1 MKILAII
8 NEPFANMVL
17 GRNTSLAYILSSV
30 KLGHEVYVY
39 NLEKNLPKS
48 RNSSILALHL
58 TSNIKL
64 CQALVKNY
72 EQRNLEIMECVEK
85 KDLKKLHQL
94 KIQKVS
100 DLVSIEPILRRDDN
114 VSGIIRRNKSGSLPA
129 KLETFSPVKLETFSP
144 VKIEA
149 LSPVKIEIL
158 SPRLHDGVHTQ
169 AKTTLKLNEVNFVI
183 QRLEPMKSPFPP
195 AGKKDVN
202 ETLKELKKLFP
213 KFIFNCPINL
223 GDKETPQKINRLL
236 KEKIA
241 TPTAEFSIDDET
253 VANQV
258 KSMSAEY
265 KKLYKKTFAK
275 LVFKPK
281 DSAQSLG
288 VFAVEFCENG
298 LDFLSLKTQ
307 ELADLRATQLYKI
320 KNNLNEKELKKIIEI
335 LCYVQ
340 NFKSDKS
347 LIELTRA
354 QILKNAKKLYHG
366 KILVQPFLEGVK
378 SGDIRTNFLKDKK
391 GNFYVAG
398 NTFRKSLRLENKN
411 FTTAYSTGGAT
422 SQPIEILKKE
432 EIKNLKKKIKMILDV
447 LNGSLKEKYKN
458 VIELGADFILVGDSK
473 NIFLGELNHHCQGL
487 VPLSEAMARAV
498 NDKVKYEFGLGFT
511 TKNLMDAMTRM
522 K

>member
-8 NEPFANMVL
+8 NESFANMAL
-17 GRNTSLAYILSSV
+17 GRNTSLAYILSSL
-30 KLGHEVYVY
+30 KLGHEVYIY
-39 NLEKNLPKS
+39 NLEKDLPKS
-48 RNSSILALHL
+48 RNSSVAALHL
-58 TSNIKL
+58 NNNNKP
-64 CQALVKNY
+64 CRVLVKNY
-72 EQRNLEIMECVEK
+72 EQRNLEIMQCVEK
-85 KDLKKLHQL
+85 KDLQKLHQL
-94 KIQKVS
+94 KIQRVS
-100 DLVSIEPILRRDDN
+100 DLIELA
-114 VSGIIRRNKSGSLPA
+114 S
-129 KLETFSPVKLETFSP
+129 
-144 VKIEA
+144 VKI
-149 LSPVKIEIL
+149 
-158 SPRLHDGVHTQ
+158 
-169 AKTTLKLNEVNFVI
+169 KLNEIDFII

-223 GDKETPQKINRLL
+223 GDKETPQKINRIL

-253 VANQV
+253 ILNQV

-298 LDFLSLKTQ
+298 LDFLSLKNQ
-307 ELADLRATQLYKI
+307 EIAELHSMQLYKI

-398 NTFRKSLRLENKN
+398 STFRKSLRLEDKN
-411 FTTAYSTGGAT
+411 FTTAYSNGGAT

-432 EIKNLKKKIKMILDV
+432 EIKNLKKKIKMILDA
-447 LNGSLKEKYKN
+447 LNGDLKEKYKN
-458 VIELGADFILVGDSK
+458 VIELGADFILVGDLK

-487 VPLSEAMARAV
+487 LPLSEAMAKAV
-498 NDKVKYEFGLGFT
+498 NDKAKYGFGLGFA
-511 TKNLMDAMTRM
+511 TKGLMDAIERI
-522 K
+522 KRVDRKNEAGSGRGI

>member
-1 MKILAII
+1 MKILAIV
-8 NEPFANMVL
+8 NESFANMAL
-17 GRNTSLAYILSSV
+17 GRNTSLAYILSSL
-30 KLGHEVYVY
+30 KLGHEVYIY
-39 NLEKNLPKS
+39 NLEKDLPKS
-48 RNSSILALHL
+48 RNSSVATLHL
-58 TSNIKL
+58 TRNNKL
-64 CQALVKNY
+64 CQVLVKNY
-72 EQRNLEIMECVEK
+72 EQRNLEIMQCVEK
-85 KDLKKLHQL
+85 KDLQKLHQL

-100 DLVSIEPILRRDDN
+100 DLIDLAS
-114 VSGIIRRNKSGSLPA
+114 
-129 KLETFSPVKLETFSP
+129 
-144 VKIEA
+144 VKI
-149 LSPVKIEIL
+149 
-158 SPRLHDGVHTQ
+158 
-169 AKTTLKLNEVNFVI
+169 KLNEIDFII

-223 GDKETPQKINRLL
+223 GDKETPQKINRIL

-253 VANQV
+253 VLNQV

-265 KKLYKKTFAK
+265 KKLYKKTFTK

-298 LDFLSLKTQ
+298 LDFLSLKNQ
-307 ELADLRATQLYKI
+307 EITELQSMQLYKI

-347 LIELTRA
+347 LRELTRA

-398 NTFRKSLRLENKN
+398 STFRKSLRLEDKN
-411 FTTAYSTGGAT
+411 FTTTYSTGGAT
-422 SQPIEILKKE
+422 SQPIEILEKE
-432 EIKNLKKKIKMILDV
+432 EIKNLKKKIKMILDA

-473 NIFLGELNHHCQGL
+473 NIFLGELNHHCQAL
-487 VPLSEAMARAV
+487 VPVSEAMARAV
-498 NDKVKYEFGLGFT
+498 NDKAKYGFGLGFT
-511 TKNLMDAMTRM
+511 TKGLVDAMERM

>member
-8 NEPFANMVL
+8 NEPFGNMVL

-114 VSGIIRRNKSGSLPA
+114 VSGIIRRNKSGSLSAKLKTFSPL
-129 KLETFSPVKLETFSP
+129 KLET
-144 VKIEA
+144 
-149 LSPVKIEIL
+149 L
-158 SPRLHDGVHTQ
+158 SPRLHDGVHAQ

-288 VFAVEFCENG
+288 VFAVEICENG

>member
-8 NEPFANMVL
+8 NEPFDNMAL
-17 GRNTSLAYILSSV
+17 GRNTSLAYILSGV
-30 KLGHEVYVY
+30 KLGHEVYIY
-39 NLEKNLPKS
+39 NLKKDLPES
-48 RNSSILALHL
+48 RNSSILALDL
-58 TSNIKL
+58 TSDRKL
-64 CQALVKNY
+64 CETLIKNY

-94 KIQKVS
+94 KIQRVF
-100 DLVSIEPILRRDDN
+100 DIVSIET
-114 VSGIIRRNKSGSLPA
+114 KT
-129 KLETFSPVKLETFSP
+129 KL
-144 VKIEA
+144 
-149 LSPVKIEIL
+149 
-158 SPRLHDGVHTQ
+158 Q
-169 AKTTLKLNEVNFVI
+169 LNEVDFII

-202 ETLKELKKLFP
+202 EILKKLKKLFP
-213 KFIFNCPINL
+213 KLIFNCPINL
-223 GDKETPQKINRLL
+223 GDKETPQKINNIL

-241 TPTAEFSIDDET
+241 TPTAEFSIDDESC
-253 VANQV
+253 ARPI
-258 KSMSAEY
+258 KSMSTEY

-298 LDFLSLKTQ
+298 LDFLALKNQ
-307 ELADLRATQLYKI
+307 EIAKLHSIQIHKI
-320 KNNLNEKELKKIIEI
+320 RNDLNEKELKKIIEI

-340 NFKSDKS
+340 NFKSEKS
-347 LIELTRA
+347 LKDLTRA

-398 NTFRKSLRLENKN
+398 STFRKSLRTEDKN
-411 FTTAYSTGGAT
+411 FTTTYSTGGAT
-422 SQPIEILKKE
+422 SQPIEVLEKE
-432 EIKNLKKKIKMILDV
+432 EIKNLKKKLKMILEV

-473 NIFLGELNHHCQGL
+473 NIFLGELNHHCQAL
-487 VPLSEAMARAV
+487 VPVSEAMEKAV
-498 NDKVKYEFGLGFT
+498 NSKAEYGFGLGFT
-511 TKNLMDAMTRM
+511 TRGLVDAMERM
-522 K
+522 NWK

>member
-8 NEPFANMVL
+8 NESFANMAL
-17 GRNTSLAYILSSV
+17 GRNTSLAYILSSL
-30 KLGHEVYVY
+30 KLGHEVYIY
-39 NLEKNLPKS
+39 NLEKDLPKS
-48 RNSSILALHL
+48 RNSSVAALHL
-58 TSNIKL
+58 NNNNKP
-64 CQALVKNY
+64 CRVLVKNY
-72 EQRNLEIMECVEK
+72 EQRNLEIMQCVEK
-85 KDLKKLHQL
+85 KDLQKLHQL
-94 KIQKVS
+94 KIQRVS
-100 DLVSIEPILRRDDN
+100 DLIELA
-114 VSGIIRRNKSGSLPA
+114 S
-129 KLETFSPVKLETFSP
+129 
-144 VKIEA
+144 VKI
-149 LSPVKIEIL
+149 
-158 SPRLHDGVHTQ
+158 
-169 AKTTLKLNEVNFVI
+169 KLNEIDFII

-223 GDKETPQKINRLL
+223 GDKETPQKINRIL

-253 VANQV
+253 ILNQV

-298 LDFLSLKTQ
+298 LDFLSLKNQ
-307 ELADLRATQLYKI
+307 EIAELHSMQLYKI

-347 LIELTRA
+347 LIELTRS

-378 SGDIRTNFLKDKK
+378 SGDIRTNFLKDEK

-398 NTFRKSLRLENKN
+398 SAFRKSLRLEDKN
-411 FTTAYSTGGAT
+411 FTTAYSNGGAT

-432 EIKNLKKKIKMILDV
+432 EIKNLKKKIKMILKV
-447 LNGSLKEKYKN
+447 LNGDLKEKYKN
-458 VIELGADFILVGDSK
+458 VIELGADFILVGDLK

-487 VPLSEAMARAV
+487 LPLSEAMAKAV
-498 NDKVKYEFGLGFT
+498 NDKAKYGFGLGFA
-511 TKNLMDAMTRM
+511 TKGLLDAIERI
-522 K
+522 KRFDRKNEAGSGRGI

>member
-8 NEPFANMVL
+8 NESFANMAL

-30 KLGHEVYVY
+30 KLGHEVYIY
-39 NLEKNLPKS
+39 NLEKDLPKN

-58 TSNIKL
+58 TSNSKL

-72 EQRNLEIMECVEK
+72 EQRNLEIMQCVEK
-85 KDLKKLHQL
+85 KDLQKLHQL
-94 KIQKVS
+94 KIQRVS
-100 DLVSIEPILRRDDN
+100 DLVCTDPILR
-114 VSGIIRRNKSGSLPA
+114 SNKSSSLSA
-129 KLETFSPVKLETFSP
+129 KLET
-144 VKIEA
+144 
-149 LSPVKIEIL
+149 L
-158 SPRLHDGVHTQ
+158 SPRLHDGIHTQ
-169 AKTTLKLNEVNFVI
+169 AKTTLKLNEIDFII

-202 ETLKELKKLFP
+202 ETLKKLKKLFP

-223 GDKETPQKINRLL
+223 GDKETPQKINRIL

-241 TPTAEFSIDDET
+241 TPTAEFSIDDEA

-298 LDFLSLKTQ
+298 LDFLSLKNQKIT
-307 ELADLRATQLYKI
+307 ELHSMQLYKI

-347 LIELTRA
+347 LRELTRA

-398 NTFRKSLRLENKN
+398 STFRKSLRLEDKN

-422 SQPIEILKKE
+422 SQPIEILEKE

-447 LNGSLKEKYKN
+447 LNGDLKEKYKN

-473 NIFLGELNHHCQGL
+473 NIFLGELNHHCQAL
-487 VPLSEAMARAV
+487 IPVSEAMARAV
-498 NDKVKYEFGLGFT
+498 DEKAKYGFGLEFT
-511 TKNLMDAMTRM
+511 TKGLVDAMSRM

>member
-1 MKILAII
+1 MKILAIV
-8 NEPFANMVL
+8 NESFANMAL
-17 GRNTSLAYILSSV
+17 GRNTSLAYILSSL
-30 KLGHEVYVY
+30 KLGHEVYIY
-39 NLEKNLPKS
+39 NLEKDLPKS
-48 RNSSILALHL
+48 RNSSVATLHL
-58 TSNIKL
+58 TSNNKL
-64 CQALVKNY
+64 CQVLVKNY
-72 EQRNLEIMECVEK
+72 EQRNLEIMQCVEK
-85 KDLKKLHQL
+85 KDLQKLHQL

-100 DLVSIEPILRRDDN
+100 DLIDLAS
-114 VSGIIRRNKSGSLPA
+114 
-129 KLETFSPVKLETFSP
+129 
-144 VKIEA
+144 VKIK
-149 LSPVKIEIL
+149 LSEI
-158 SPRLHDGVHTQ
+158 D
-169 AKTTLKLNEVNFVI
+169 FII

-195 AGKKDVN
+195 VGKKDVN

-223 GDKETPQKINRLL
+223 GDKETPQKINRIL

-253 VANQV
+253 ILNQV

-298 LDFLSLKTQ
+298 LDFLSLKNQ
-307 ELADLRATQLYKI
+307 EIAELHSMQLYKI

-398 NTFRKSLRLENKN
+398 STFRKSLRLEDKN
-411 FTTAYSTGGAT
+411 FTTAYSNGGST
-422 SQPIEILKKE
+422 SQPIEILKKK
-432 EIKNLKKKIKMILDV
+432 EIKNLKKKIKMILDA
-447 LNGSLKEKYKN
+447 LNGDLKEKYKN
-458 VIELGADFILVGDSK
+458 VIELGADFILVGDLK
-473 NIFLGELNHHCQGL
+473 NIFLGELNHHCQAL
-487 VPLSEAMARAV
+487 VPVSEAMARAV
-498 NDKVKYEFGLGFT
+498 NDKAKYEFGLGFT
-511 TKNLMDAMTRM
+511 SKGLLNAIERM

>member
-30 KLGHEVYVY
+30 KLGHEVYIY

-48 RNSSILALHL
+48 RNSSVLAFHL
-58 TSNIKL
+58 TSNSEL
-64 CQALVKNY
+64 CQTLVKNY
-72 EQRNLEIMECVEK
+72 EQRNLEIMQCVKK
-85 KDLKKLHQL
+85 KDLPKLHQL
-94 KIQKVS
+94 KIQRVS
-100 DLVSIEPILRRDDN
+100 DLID
-114 VSGIIRRNKSGSLPA
+114 
-129 KLETFSPVKLETFSP
+129 LEP
-144 VKIEA
+144 VKI
-149 LSPVKIEIL
+149 
-158 SPRLHDGVHTQ
+158 
-169 AKTTLKLNEVNFVI
+169 KLNEIDFII

-281 DSAQSLG
+281 DSAQALG

-391 GNFYVAG
+391 GNFYAAS
-398 NTFRKSLRLENKN
+398 NTFRKSLRLEDKN
-411 FTTAYSTGGAT
+411 FTTTYSTGGAT

-432 EIKNLKKKIKMILDV
+432 EIKNLKKKIKMILDA

-487 VPLSEAMARAV
+487 LPLSEAMARAV
-498 NDKVKYEFGLGFT
+498 NDKAEYGFGLGFT

>member
-8 NEPFANMVL
+8 NESFANMAL
-17 GRNTSLAYILSSV
+17 GRNTSLAYILSSL
-30 KLGHEVYVY
+30 KLGHEVYIY
-39 NLEKNLPKS
+39 NLKKNLPKS

-58 TSNIKL
+58 TNKNKL

-94 KIQKVS
+94 KIQRVS
-100 DLVSIEPILRRDDN
+100 DLVCIEPILRRDDD
-114 VSGIIRRNKSGSLPA
+114 VFSIIRRNKTSSLSA
-129 KLETFSPVKLETFSP
+129 KLKT
-144 VKIEA
+144 
-149 LSPVKIEIL
+149 L

-169 AKTTLKLNEVNFVI
+169 AKTALKLNEVNFII

-223 GDKETPQKINRLL
+223 GDKETPQKINRIL

-253 VANQV
+253 ILNQV

-298 LDFLSLKTQ
+298 LDFFSLKNQ
-307 ELADLRATQLYKI
+307 EIADLHSMQLYKI

-340 NFKSDKS
+340 NFKSGKS
-347 LIELTRA
+347 LIELTRW

-398 NTFRKSLRLENKN
+398 STFRKSLRTEDKN
-411 FTTAYSTGGAT
+411 FTTTYSTGGAT
-422 SQPIEILKKE
+422 SQPIEILEKE
-432 EIKNLKKKIKMILDV
+432 EIKNLQKKLKMILDV

-458 VIELGADFILVGDSK
+458 VIELGADFILVGDLK
-473 NIFLGELNHHCQGL
+473 NIFLGELNHHCQAL
-487 VPLSEAMARAV
+487 VPVSEAMGKAV
-498 NDKVKYEFGLGFT
+498 NNKAKYGFGLGFT
-511 TKNLMDAMTRM
+511 TKVLVDTMERM

>member
-8 NEPFANMVL
+8 NEPFANMAL

-30 KLGHEVYVY
+30 KLGHEVYIY
-39 NLEKNLPKS
+39 NLEKDLPKS
-48 RNSSILALHL
+48 HNSSVLALHL
-58 TSNIKL
+58 TRNIKL

-100 DLVSIEPILRRDDN
+100 DLVCIDPVLRRDDN
-114 VSGIIRRNKSGSLPA
+114 VFGITRRNEAGILSA
-129 KLETFSPVKLETFSP
+129 KLKTF
-144 VKIEA
+144 
-149 LSPVKIEIL
+149 
-158 SPRLHDGVHTQ
+158 SPRLHDGVDAQ
-169 AKTTLKLNEVNFVI
+169 AKTIIKLNEVNFVI

-202 ETLKELKKLFP
+202 EILQKLKKLFP

-298 LDFLSLKTQ
+298 LDLLSLKTQ
-307 ELADLRATQLYKI
+307 ELADLGATQLYKI

-378 SGDIRTNFLKDKK
+378 SGDIRTNFLKNEK

-398 NTFRKSLRLENKN
+398 STFRKSLRLEDKN

-498 NDKVKYEFGLGFT
+498 NDKVKYGFGLGFT
-511 TKNLMDAMTRM
+511 TKNLMDAMARM

>member
-8 NEPFANMVL
+8 NECFSNMAL

-30 KLGHEVYVY
+30 KLGHEVYIY
-39 NLEKNLPKS
+39 NLKKDLPKS
-48 RNSSILALHL
+48 RNSSILVLHL
-58 TSNIKL
+58 TNKNKL
-64 CQALVKNY
+64 CETLIKNY

-94 KIQKVS
+94 KIQRVS
-100 DLVSIEPILRRDDN
+100 DLVCIEPTLPRDDN
-114 VSGIIRRNKSGSLPA
+114 VFSVIRRNKASSLSA
-129 KLETFSPVKLETFSP
+129 KLETLSPTKLET
-144 VKIEA
+144 
-149 LSPVKIEIL
+149 LSPTKLETLSPTKLETL

-223 GDKETPQKINRLL
+223 GDKETPQKINRIL

-241 TPTAEFSIDDET
+241 TPTGEFSIDDKT
-253 VANQV
+253 VANQI

-298 LDFLSLKTQ
+298 LDLLSLKNQ
-307 ELADLRATQLYKI
+307 EISQLHSIQLYKI

-398 NTFRKSLRLENKN
+398 STFRKSLRLEDKN
-411 FTTAYSTGGAT
+411 FTTTYSTGGAT
-422 SQPIEILKKE
+422 SQPIEVLQKE

-447 LNGSLKEKYKN
+447 LNGNLKEKYEN

-473 NIFLGELNHHCQGL
+473 NIFLGELNHHCQAL
-487 VPLSEAMARAV
+487 LPVSEAMERAV
-498 NDKVKYEFGLGFT
+498 DDKVKYGFGLGFT
-511 TKNLMDAMTRM
+511 TKGLVDAMERM
-522 K
+522 N

>member
-8 NEPFANMVL
+8 NESFKNMAL
-17 GRNTSLAYILSSV
+17 GRNTSLAYILSSL
-30 KLGHEVYVY
+30 KLGHEVYIY
-39 NLEKNLPKS
+39 NLEKDLPKS
-48 RNSSILALHL
+48 RNSSVAALHL
-58 TSNIKL
+58 SSNNKL
-64 CQALVKNY
+64 CQVLVKNY
-72 EQRNLEIMECVEK
+72 EQRNLEIMQCVEK
-85 KDLKKLHQL
+85 KDLQKLGQL
-94 KIQKVS
+94 KIQRVS
-100 DLVSIEPILRRDDN
+100 DLIDLAS
-114 VSGIIRRNKSGSLPA
+114 
-129 KLETFSPVKLETFSP
+129 
-144 VKIEA
+144 VKI
-149 LSPVKIEIL
+149 
-158 SPRLHDGVHTQ
+158 
-169 AKTTLKLNEVNFVI
+169 KLNEIDFII

-202 ETLKELKKLFP
+202 ETLKELKKLFL

-223 GDKETPQKINRLL
+223 GDKETPQKINRIL

-253 VANQV
+253 VANQI

-298 LDFLSLKTQ
+298 LDFLSLKNQ
-307 ELADLRATQLYKI
+307 EIAELRSMQLYKI

-347 LIELTRA
+347 LKELTRA
-354 QILKNAKKLYHG
+354 QILKNSKKLYQK

-378 SGDIRTNFLKDKK
+378 SGDIRANFLKDKK

-398 NTFRKSLRLENKN
+398 STFRKSLRLEDKN

-422 SQPIEILKKE
+422 SQPIEILEKE
-432 EIKNLKKKIKMILDV
+432 EIKNLKKKIKMILEV

-473 NIFLGELNHHCQGL
+473 NIFLGELNHHCQAL
-487 VPLSEAMARAV
+487 VPVSEAMARAV
-498 NDKVKYEFGLGFT
+498 NDKANYGFGLGFT
-511 TKNLMDAMTRM
+511 TQGLMDAMGRM
-522 K
+522 NWK

>member
-1 MKILAII
+1 
-8 NEPFANMVL
+8 
-17 GRNTSLAYILSSV
+17 
-30 KLGHEVYVY
+30 
-39 NLEKNLPKS
+39 
-48 RNSSILALHL
+48 
-58 TSNIKL
+58 
-64 CQALVKNY
+64 
-72 EQRNLEIMECVEK
+72 
-85 KDLKKLHQL
+85 
-94 KIQKVS
+94 
-100 DLVSIEPILRRDDN
+100 
-114 VSGIIRRNKSGSLPA
+114 
-129 KLETFSPVKLETFSP
+129 
-144 VKIEA
+144 
-149 LSPVKIEIL
+149 
-158 SPRLHDGVHTQ
+158 
-169 AKTTLKLNEVNFVI
+169 
-183 QRLEPMKSPFPP
+183 
-195 AGKKDVN
+195 VN

-223 GDKETPQKINRLL
+223 GDKETPQKINRIL

-253 VANQV
+253 ILNQV

-298 LDFLSLKTQ
+298 LDFLSLKNQ
-307 ELADLRATQLYKI
+307 EIAELHSMQLYKI

-398 NTFRKSLRLENKN
+398 STFRKSLRLEDKN
-411 FTTAYSTGGAT
+411 FTTAYSNGGST
-422 SQPIEILKKE
+422 SQPIEILKKK
-432 EIKNLKKKIKMILDV
+432 EIKNLKKKIKMILDA
-447 LNGSLKEKYKN
+447 LNGDLKEKYKN
-458 VIELGADFILVGDSK
+458 VIELGADFILVGDLK
-473 NIFLGELNHHCQGL
+473 NIFLGELNHHCQAL
-487 VPLSEAMARAV
+487 VPVSEAMARAV
-498 NDKVKYEFGLGFT
+498 NDKAKYEFGLGFT
-511 TKNLMDAMTRM
+511 SKGLLNAIERM

>member
-1 MKILAII
+1 MKILAIV
-8 NEPFANMVL
+8 NESFANMAL
-17 GRNTSLAYILSSV
+17 GRNTSLAYILSSL
-30 KLGHEVYVY
+30 KLGHEVYIY
-39 NLEKNLPKS
+39 NLKKDLPKS
-48 RNSSILALHL
+48 RNSSILTLHL
-58 TSNIKL
+58 TNKNKL

-94 KIQKVS
+94 KIQRVS
-100 DLVSIEPILRRDDN
+100 DLVCIEPILRRDDD
-114 VSGIIRRNKSGSLPA
+114 VFSIIRRNKTSSLSA
-129 KLETFSPVKLETFSP
+129 KL
-144 VKIEA
+144 KI
-149 LSPVKIEIL
+149 LSPTKIKILSPTKLKTL

-223 GDKETPQKINRLL
+223 GDKETPQKINRIL

-253 VANQV
+253 ILNQV

-298 LDFLSLKTQ
+298 LDFLSLKNQ
-307 ELADLRATQLYKI
+307 EIADLHSMQLYKI

-340 NFKSDKS
+340 NFKLDKS

-398 NTFRKSLRLENKN
+398 STFRKSLRLEDKN
-411 FTTAYSTGGAT
+411 FTTTYSTGGAT
-422 SQPIEILKKE
+422 SQPIEILEKE
-432 EIKNLKKKIKMILDV
+432 EIKNLQKKIKMILDV

-458 VIELGADFILVGDSK
+458 VIELGADFILVGDLK
-473 NIFLGELNHHCQGL
+473 NIFLGELNHHCQAL
-487 VPLSEAMARAV
+487 VPLSEAMGKAV
-498 NDKVKYEFGLGFT
+498 NNKAKYGFGLGFT
-511 TKNLMDAMTRM
+511 TKVLVDTMERM

>member
-8 NEPFANMVL
+8 NESFENMAL
-17 GRNTSLAYILSSV
+17 GRNTSLAYILSSI
-30 KLGHEVYVY
+30 KLGHEVYIY
-39 NLEKNLPKS
+39 NLEKDLPKS
-48 RNSSILALHL
+48 RNSSVAALHL
-58 TSNIKL
+58 SSNNKL
-64 CQALVKNY
+64 CQVLVKNY
-72 EQRNLEIMECVEK
+72 EQRNLEIMQCVEK
-85 KDLKKLHQL
+85 KDLQKLGQL
-94 KIQKVS
+94 KIQRVS
-100 DLVSIEPILRRDDN
+100 DLIDLAS
-114 VSGIIRRNKSGSLPA
+114 
-129 KLETFSPVKLETFSP
+129 
-144 VKIEA
+144 VKI
-149 LSPVKIEIL
+149 
-158 SPRLHDGVHTQ
+158 
-169 AKTTLKLNEVNFVI
+169 KLNEIDFII

-202 ETLKELKKLFP
+202 ETLKELKKLFL

-223 GDKETPQKINRLL
+223 GDKETPQKINRIL

-253 VANQV
+253 VANQI

-298 LDFLSLKTQ
+298 LDFLSLKNQ
-307 ELADLRATQLYKI
+307 EIAELRSMQLYKI

-340 NFKSDKS
+340 NSKSDKS
-347 LIELTRA
+347 LRELTRA
-354 QILKNAKKLYHG
+354 QILKNSKKLYQK

-378 SGDIRTNFLKDKK
+378 SGDIRVNFLKDKK

-398 NTFRKSLRLENKN
+398 STFRKSLRLEDKN
-411 FTTAYSTGGAT
+411 FTTTYSTGGAT
-422 SQPIEILKKE
+422 SQPIEILEKE
-432 EIKNLKKKIKMILDV
+432 EIKNLKKKLKLILNV

-473 NIFLGELNHHCQGL
+473 NIFLGELNHHCQAL
-487 VPLSEAMARAV
+487 VPVSEAMARAV
-498 NDKVKYEFGLGFT
+498 NDKANYGFGLGFT
-511 TKNLMDAMTRM
+511 TQGLMDAMERM

>member
-8 NEPFANMVL
+8 NEPFANMAL

-30 KLGHEVYVY
+30 KLGHEVYIY
-39 NLEKNLPKS
+39 NLEKDLPKS
-48 RNSSILALHL
+48 HNSSVLALHL
-58 TSNIKL
+58 TRNIKL

-100 DLVSIEPILRRDDN
+100 DLVCIDPVLRRDDN
-114 VSGIIRRNKSGSLPA
+114 VFGITRRNKSGNLSA
-129 KLETFSPVKLETFSP
+129 KLKT
-144 VKIEA
+144 
-149 LSPVKIEIL
+149 L
-158 SPRLHDGVHTQ
+158 SPRLHDGVDAQ
-169 AKTTLKLNEVNFVI
+169 AKTIIKLNEVNFVI

-202 ETLKELKKLFP
+202 EILQKLKKLFP

-320 KNNLNEKELKKIIEI
+320 KNNLDEKELKKIIEI

-378 SGDIRTNFLKDKK
+378 SGDIRTNFLKNEK

-398 NTFRKSLRLENKN
+398 STFRKSLRLEDKN

-498 NDKVKYEFGLGFT
+498 NDKAKYGFGLGFA
-511 TKNLMDAMTRM
+511 TKGLVDAMTRM

>member
-8 NEPFANMVL
+8 NESFANMAL
-17 GRNTSLAYILSSV
+17 GRNTSLAYILSSL
-30 KLGHEVYVY
+30 KLGHEVYIY
-39 NLEKNLPKS
+39 NLKKNLPKS

-58 TSNIKL
+58 TNKNKL

-94 KIQKVS
+94 KIQRVS
-100 DLVSIEPILRRDDN
+100 DLVCIEPILRRDDD
-114 VSGIIRRNKSGSLPA
+114 VFSIIRRNKTSSLSAKLKILSPTKLKTLSPA
-129 KLETFSPVKLETFSP
+129 KLKT
-144 VKIEA
+144 
-149 LSPVKIEIL
+149 L

-169 AKTTLKLNEVNFVI
+169 AKTALKLNEVNFII

-223 GDKETPQKINRLL
+223 GDKETPQKINRIL

-253 VANQV
+253 ILNQV

-298 LDFLSLKTQ
+298 LDFFSLKNQ
-307 ELADLRATQLYKI
+307 EIADLHSMQLYKI

-340 NFKSDKS
+340 NFKSGKS
-347 LIELTRA
+347 LIELTRW

-398 NTFRKSLRLENKN
+398 STFRKSLRTEDKN
-411 FTTAYSTGGAT
+411 FTTTYSTGGAT
-422 SQPIEILKKE
+422 SQPIEILEKE
-432 EIKNLKKKIKMILDV
+432 EIKNLQKKLKMILDV

-458 VIELGADFILVGDSK
+458 VIELGADFILVGDLK
-473 NIFLGELNHHCQGL
+473 NIFLGELNHHCQAL
-487 VPLSEAMARAV
+487 VPVSEAMGKAV
-498 NDKVKYEFGLGFT
+498 NNKAKYGFGLGFT
-511 TKNLMDAMTRM
+511 TKVLVDTMERM

>member
-1 MKILAII
+1 MKILAIV
-8 NEPFANMVL
+8 NESFANMAL
-17 GRNTSLAYILSSV
+17 GRNTSLAYILSSL
-30 KLGHEVYVY
+30 KLGHEVYIY
-39 NLEKNLPKS
+39 NLEKDLPKS
-48 RNSSILALHL
+48 RNSSVATLHL
-58 TSNIKL
+58 TRNNKL
-64 CQALVKNY
+64 CQVLVKNY
-72 EQRNLEIMECVEK
+72 EQRNLEIMQCVEK
-85 KDLKKLHQL
+85 KDLQKLHQL

-100 DLVSIEPILRRDDN
+100 DLIDLAS
-114 VSGIIRRNKSGSLPA
+114 
-129 KLETFSPVKLETFSP
+129 
-144 VKIEA
+144 VKI
-149 LSPVKIEIL
+149 
-158 SPRLHDGVHTQ
+158 
-169 AKTTLKLNEVNFVI
+169 KLNEIDFII

-223 GDKETPQKINRLL
+223 GDKETPQKINRIL

-253 VANQV
+253 ILNQV

-298 LDFLSLKTQ
+298 LDFLSLKNQ
-307 ELADLRATQLYKI
+307 EIADLHSMQLYKI

-340 NFKSDKS
+340 NFKLDKS

-398 NTFRKSLRLENKN
+398 STFRKSLRTEDKN
-411 FTTAYSTGGAT
+411 FTTTYSTGGAT
-422 SQPIEILKKE
+422 SQPIEVLEKE
-432 EIKNLKKKIKMILDV
+432 EIKNLKKKLKMILEV

-458 VIELGADFILVGDSK
+458 VIELGADFILVGDLK
-473 NIFLGELNHHCQGL
+473 NIFLGELNHHCQAL
-487 VPLSEAMARAV
+487 VPVSEAMEKAV
-498 NDKVKYEFGLGFT
+498 NHKAKYGFGLGFT
-511 TKNLMDAMTRM
+511 TKVLADTMERM